1 MGKDCVPSD
10 ILELYTFLQAFYDTY
25 HKHTFPHT
33 EAGKKMLAKN
43 SDAVPTVTQ
52 VARAVCEQILA
63 PTSVNKKGTVMFVG
77 EKSQQ
82 QKLIVALDIRDITS
96 WLIAKMDKY
105 EERQLLVRLTTPSPL
120 SYHHN

>member
-1 MGKDCVPSD
+1 
-10 ILELYTFLQAFYDTY
+10 
-25 HKHTFPHT
+25 
-33 EAGKKMLAKN
+33 MLAKN

-63 PTSVNKKGTVMFVG
+63 PTSQNKRGTVMYVG